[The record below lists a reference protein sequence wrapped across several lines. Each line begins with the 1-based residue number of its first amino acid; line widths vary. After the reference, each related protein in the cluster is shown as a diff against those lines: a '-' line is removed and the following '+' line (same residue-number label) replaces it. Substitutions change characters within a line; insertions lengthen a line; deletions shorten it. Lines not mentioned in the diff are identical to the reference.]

1 MINQNTK
8 YPVVRFSEMFLEP
21 PRNGVYKS
29 KSYIG
34 KGVNLIRMG
43 DLFSND
49 IIDSKLD
56 SFQKI
61 ELDKSE
67 KDRFSL
73 KNNDLV
79 FSRTSVKA
87 EGVGKCSIIRMNDE
101 TDLAFDSNMIRV
113 RLSPDITDPRYYYY
127 YFQSSQGRNS
137 IHSIAGGVAVTAIK
151 GSDLKKINVPFPPL
165 KIQKKLASILSA
177 YDDLIENNTRRIR
190 ILEEMAQAIYR
201 EWFIEFRLPGVKLRK
216 TTPEEKKA
224 IGKDVIPEGWEVVK
238 IGDLIEKI
246 PRRKKIKK
254 QEYQEKGIYPVVD
267 QGREFIGG
275 YTNEGAAV
283 NDNPLPVIV
292 FGDHT
297 RIVKYIDFPFA
308 CGADGT
314 QLLYPN
320 NKRMPITLF
329 YYAINNIDLK
339 DYAYS
344 RHFKFLKEK
353 TTILPDEFIS
363 NEFNSIV
370 EPIREKIRILRTQI
384 NNLRQTRDLL
394 LPKLVSGEVEV

>member
-1 MINQNTK
+1 MKNLKQKLKTK
-8 YPVVRFSEMFLEP
+8 
-21 PRNGVYKS
+21 K
-29 KSYIG
+29 IG
-34 KGVNLIRMG
+34 EVCNIKYGKMPKKE
-43 DLFSND
+43 D
-49 IIDSKLD
+49 IIDTDGYPIFTGYLISGYHREYMYDD
-56 SFQKI
+56 SEI
-61 ELDKSE
+61 IIVA
-67 KDRFSL
+67 R
-73 KNNDLV
+73 
-79 FSRTSVKA
+79 
-87 EGVGKCSIIRMNDE
+87 GVGGAGDIRMSPPKAWITNIAIILEVKDKE
-101 TDLAFDSNMIRV
+101 VDKQYLFWKLKSNTLRGLRTGSAQPQIIIA
-113 RLSPDITDPRYYYY
+113 DAKEY
-127 YFQSSQGRNS
+127 S
-137 IHSIAGGVAVTAIK
+137 I
-151 GSDLKKINVPFPPL
+151 DFPPIH
-165 KIQKKLASILSA
+165 IQKNIANTLSA
-177 YDDLIENNTRRIR
+177 YDDLIENNTRRIK

-201 EWFIEFRLPGVKLRK
+201 EWFVNFRAPGVKLRK

-238 IGDLIEKI
+238 IGDLLEKI

-254 QEYQEKGIYPVVD
+254 QEYQEKGKYPVVD
-267 QGREFIGG
+267 QGREFVGG
-275 YTNEGAAV
+275 YTNEVAAV

-329 YYAINNIDLK
+329 YYAINHIDLK

-353 TTILPDEFIS
+353 TTLLPDEFIS